1 MWKLTEFLKT
11 CWKTRHELAEI
22 LISTRA
28 KDLGHIKR
36 NNIKGTFETNS
47 WHQIHTGKPGEGWSN
62 IMKNNYVK
70 CHFSL
75 TKVFFFS
82 LPLVLSSL
90 IMICLPWLVFWF
102 FFFLLLFWVYPILA
116 LLNSLNLE
124 IYDFDQIGC
133 LCSCYFSNSFLC
145 TGCFPLSFWD
155 LSDIHVKLKLLGV
168 IPHVPEV
175 LFNCFLQI
183 SFCSLY

>member
-62 IMKNNYVK
+62 TMKNNYVK
-70 CHFSL
+70 YHFSL
-75 TKVFFFS
+75 TKDFFFFS

-90 IMICLPWLVFWF
+90 IMICLPWLVFSSL
-102 FFFLLLFWVYPILA
+102 FLLAF
-116 LLNSLNLE
+116 
-124 IYDFDQIGC
+124 
-133 LCSCYFSNSFLC
+133 
-145 TGCFPLSFWD
+145 
-155 LSDIHVKLKLLGV
+155 
-168 IPHVPEV
+168 
-175 LFNCFLQI
+175 
-183 SFCSLY
+183 

>member
-62 IMKNNYVK
+62 TMKNNYVK
-70 CHFSL
+70 YHFSL
-75 TKVFFFS
+75 TRDFFFSS
-82 LPLVLSSL
+82 LPLVLSSV
-90 IMICLPWLVFWF
+90 IMICLPWLVFSSL
-102 FFFLLLFWVYPILA
+102 FLLAF
-116 LLNSLNLE
+116 
-124 IYDFDQIGC
+124 
-133 LCSCYFSNSFLC
+133 
-145 TGCFPLSFWD
+145 
-155 LSDIHVKLKLLGV
+155 
-168 IPHVPEV
+168 
-175 LFNCFLQI
+175 
-183 SFCSLY
+183 

>member
-62 IMKNNYVK
+62 TMKNNYVK
-70 CHFSL
+70 YHFSL
-75 TKVFFFS
+75 TKDFFFFS
-82 LPLVLSSL
+82 LYL
-90 IMICLPWLVFWF
+90 
-102 FFFLLLFWVYPILA
+102 
-116 LLNSLNLE
+116 
-124 IYDFDQIGC
+124 
-133 LCSCYFSNSFLC
+133 
-145 TGCFPLSFWD
+145 
-155 LSDIHVKLKLLGV
+155 
-168 IPHVPEV
+168 
-175 LFNCFLQI
+175 
-183 SFCSLY
+183 